1 MDLFAFPLHWFV
13 TITFVTV
20 IAYAA
25 VSDFLSQII
34 PNWTAIVLALLF
46 LPAGYL
52 WQLGGAEI
60 ALRYSVGLSLFAGGA
75 LLFTG
80 GILGGGDVKLIA
92 ATGLWF
98 GWKSVLAYLFA
109 VTLMGGVLAI
119 TVIILKKYFSAAPFL
134 AGLPWMSGAEGQ
146 GQSLPYGVAIGAASI
161 FLFFKLGLGQT
172 L

>member
-13 TITFVTV
+13 TIIFVAV

-25 VSDFLSQII
+25 VSDFLAQII

-60 ALRYSVGLSLFAGGA
+60 ALHYSVGLALFAAGALLFAGG
-75 LLFTG
+75 F
-80 GILGGGDVKLIA
+80 LGGGDVKLIA
-92 ATGLWF
+92 ATGFWF
-98 GWKSVLAYLFA
+98 GWKNLLAYLLTA
-109 VTLMGGVLAI
+109 TVMGGVLAI
-119 TVIILKKYFSAAPFL
+119 IIVILKKYFSAAPYL
-134 AGLPWMSGAEGQ
+134 ANLPWMKGADGQ
-146 GQSLPYGVAIGAASI
+146 GQSLPYGVAIGAASVL
-161 FLFFKLGLGQT
+161 LFFNLGLHQI